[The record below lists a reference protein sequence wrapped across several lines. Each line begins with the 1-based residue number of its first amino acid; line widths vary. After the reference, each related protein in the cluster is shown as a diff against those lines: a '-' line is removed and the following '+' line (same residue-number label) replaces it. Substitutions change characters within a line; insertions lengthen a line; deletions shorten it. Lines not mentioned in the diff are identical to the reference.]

1 MSVAQKIA
9 GGLVIAMVATAVL
22 LPGRQTV
29 PAINAGKNLLTGAE
43 HTAIT
48 GQA

>member
-1 MSVAQKIA
+1 MTVAQKWAAGLIA
-9 GGLVIAMVATAVL
+9 IGMATALL

-29 PAINAGKNLLTGAE
+29 PTINAVTGLLRGSE
-43 HTAIT
+43 STAIT

>member
-1 MSVAQKIA
+1 MSLAQKWV

-29 PAINAGKNLLTGAE
+29 PALNALTSF
-43 HTAIT
+43 TT
-48 GQA
+48 GNEKTVIEG